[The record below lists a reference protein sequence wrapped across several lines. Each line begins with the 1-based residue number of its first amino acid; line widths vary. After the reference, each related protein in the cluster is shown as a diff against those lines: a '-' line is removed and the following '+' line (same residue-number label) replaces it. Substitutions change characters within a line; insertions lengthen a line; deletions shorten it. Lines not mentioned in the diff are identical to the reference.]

1 LPAFTLLSFNIRRND
16 ISEAFSV
23 PCLFEMSRGL
33 RFVPE
38 GALVEVTVRT
48 SQSRL
53 LLRPG
58 SAVNEIILGVLGR
71 AQRLYPVR
79 CCSVV
84 FMSNH
89 WHALL
94 QVDDALQLALFMQ
107 HVDGNLSAEIGRPE
121 IHDWPHTMWSRRYQ
135 SIVVSAEPAAQV
147 ERLRYHLAHGVKE
160 CLVDQVKRWPG
171 VHFAKSILGG
181 KPLKG
186 LWFDRTQEYAAKN
199 RGEDFGRLKYAEEE
213 DLKLSQ
219 LPCWADLTPEQ
230 YRERIAELVEE
241 IEAEARADREAR
253 GIEPLGVEAILKQ
266 DPHTRPNQTKK
277 SPAPAYH
284 AATKAARKSFW
295 ESYCAFVAAFREAA
309 DKLKAGDRTARFPL
323 GSFPPALPFV
333 IAYPSLPP

>member
-1 LPAFTLLSFNIRRND
+1 
-16 ISEAFSV
+16 
-23 PCLFEMSRGL
+23 MGRGL

-38 GALVEVTVRT
+38 GKALVEVTVRT

-58 SAVNEIILGVLGR
+58 PAVNEIILGVLGR

-94 QVDDALQLALFMQ
+94 QVDDALQLARFMQ
-107 HVDGNLSAEIGRPE
+107 HVDGNLSSEIGRKE
-121 IHDWPHTMWSRRYQ
+121 MHDWPNTMWSRRYQ
-135 SIVVSAEPAAQV
+135 SIVVSDEEGAQV

-160 CLVDQVKRWPG
+160 GLVDRVKRWPG
-171 VHFAKSILGG
+171 VHFAKSIIGG

-186 LWFDRTQEYAAKN
+186 LWFNRTEEFAAKN
-199 RGEDFGRLKYAEEE
+199 RREDFGRLKYAEEE
-213 DLKLSQ
+213 ELKLSQ

-241 IEAEARADREAR
+241 IEAQARVDREAR
-253 GIEPLGVEAILKQ
+253 GIEPLGVEAILRQ
-266 DPHTRPNQTKK
+266 EPHTRPNQTKK
-277 SPAPAYH
+277 SPAPACH
-284 AATKAARKSFW
+284 AASKGFRKKFW
-295 ESYCAFVAAFREAA
+295 EEYSAFVADFREAA
-309 DKLKAGDRTARFPL
+309 EKLKAGEWPVRFPL
-323 GSFPPALPFV
+323 GSFPPGLPFV
-333 IAYPSLPP
+333 SAYAAQPP

>member
-1 LPAFTLLSFNIRRND
+1 
-16 ISEAFSV
+16 
-23 PCLFEMSRGL
+23 MGRGL

-38 GALVEVTVRT
+38 GKTLVEVTVRT

-58 SAVNEIILGVLGR
+58 PAVNEIILGVLGR

-94 QVDDALQLALFMQ
+94 EVDDALQLARFMQ

-121 IHDWPHTMWSRRYQ
+121 IHDWPNTMWSRRYQ
-135 SIVVSAEPAAQV
+135 SIVVSDEPAAQV

-186 LWFDRTQEYAAKN
+186 LWFNRTQEFAAKN

-213 DLKLSQ
+213 ELVLSQ

-230 YRERIAELVEE
+230 YRERIAGLVQE
-241 IEAEARADREAR
+241 IEAEARADRQAR
-253 GIEPLGVEAILKQ
+253 GIEPFGVEAILRQ

-277 SPAPAYH
+277 SPAPLCH
-284 AATKAARKSFW
+284 AASKEGRKKFW
-295 ESYCAFVAAFREAA
+295 EAYSAFVASFREAA
-309 DKLKAGDRTARFPL
+309 EKLKAGEWPVKFPL

-333 IAYPSLPP
+333 SPYPALPP

>member
-1 LPAFTLLSFNIRRND
+1 
-16 ISEAFSV
+16 
-23 PCLFEMSRGL
+23 MSRGL

-38 GALVEVTVRT
+38 GTALVEVTVRT

-58 SAVNEIILGVLGR
+58 PAVNEIILGVLGR

-94 QVDDALQLALFMQ
+94 EVDDALQLSRFMQ
-107 HVDGNLSAEIGRPE
+107 HVDGNLSSEIGRKE
-121 IHDWPHTMWSRRYQ
+121 IHDWPNTMWARRYQ
-135 SIVVSAEPAAQV
+135 SIVVSDEPAAQV

-160 CLVDQVKRWPG
+160 GLVDQVKRWPG
-171 VHFAKSILGG
+171 VHFGKAILGG

-186 LWFDRTQEYAAKN
+186 LWFNRTEEYAARN

-213 DLKLSQ
+213 ELVLAQ

-241 IEAEARADREAR
+241 VEAEARVDREAR
-253 GIEPLGVEAILKQ
+253 GIEPLGVEAILRQ

-284 AATKAARKSFW
+284 AASKAARKSFW
-295 ESYCAFVAAFREAA
+295 EAYSAFVAAFREAA

-333 IAYPSLPP
+333 SAYPSLPP